1 MEAQT
6 GFRWP
11 ITVTNSPQAPHRR
24 SRVRGVDCAVSSSAS
39 GSAHLSARTER
50 GVLRLVGDVDLAT
63 CQTLVEA
70 LDAVIDQAGGDII
83 LDCAGVTFFGAI
95 GVDALAG
102 ARNRLDGSGRRLV
115 VRNPSS
121 IVRRLLDIV
130 DMGDL
135 FADASDAEV
144 QPTSGD

>member
-1 MEAQT
+1 M
-6 GFRWP
+6 
-11 ITVTNSPQAPHRR
+11 
-24 SRVRGVDCAVSSSAS
+24 SSVAS
-39 GSAHLSARTER
+39 GSAHLTVRPDR
-50 GVLRLVGDVDLAT
+50 GVLRVVGEVDLAT

-70 LDAVIDQAGGDII
+70 LDAAIDRSDGNIV

-95 GVDALAG
+95 GVDALVG

-130 DMGDL
+130 DMGEL
-135 FADASDAEV
+135 LAGASDAEA
-144 QPTSGD
+144 QSTSGD